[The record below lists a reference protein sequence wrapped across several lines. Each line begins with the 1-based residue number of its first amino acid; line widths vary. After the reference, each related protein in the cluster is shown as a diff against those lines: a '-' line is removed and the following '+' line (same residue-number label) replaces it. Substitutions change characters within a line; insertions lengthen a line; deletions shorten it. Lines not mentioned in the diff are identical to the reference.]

1 MNKTINKEYLFV
13 LALLFLTSIG
23 ILFQFYYGFSWTS
36 TSGHTFAS
44 DDAFIT
50 YRYAEN
56 LFLGNGAYFNIGEKV
71 EGYSNFLY
79 LVLMLPAFL
88 FTTENI
94 YIYSTLVNTL
104 LLFMVMFLFFK
115 ILTKHLSKTDALL
128 GTSLIGLNPA
138 IWANV
143 TTGLETMLVLF
154 IFVFLWHSVESP
166 RNKQN
171 ISLLIFISTL
181 SMLARVDGFIFPI
194 IASFYLVLNKEKKLG
209 LSLIF
214 YTISFMSVYA
224 LIRYYYYDDIIA
236 NTYYAKVSGDLLQ
249 RIYAGI
255 KYLYEQTFFN
265 GIAFYALFILFYFI
279 KNRQTLIKKI
289 LSFPFIF
296 LFIWTSYLIY
306 IGGDIYYERFLLVL
320 LVLSIYYFM
329 LFYSDKKLSVKILLL
344 LFAFIFSFNIFFQDN
359 RFAYQEKN
367 YDMWIRLG
375 KFLKVAPKDYVL
387 AIDAAGKVPYYSELK
402 TIDMLGLNNKEIGK
416 MKVNDRDFHAGH
428 TKFNAD
434 YTLSLKPHLIAAWM
448 DVNQDQGWGIMKEK
462 YKQEYV
468 LKYLVNSSR
477 ENLSDNIYDVESLE
491 DVCKSKLIQKEF
503 NYAVLVRKDSLLHM
517 PRLSQKVPDF
527 CN

>member
-1 MNKTINKEYLFV
+1 MLHKENIYILLIV
-13 LALLFLTSIG
+13 LLTSIG
-23 ILFQFYYGFSWTS
+23 IYFQFYYGFSWTI

-50 YRYAEN
+50 YRYAQN

-79 LVLMLPAFL
+79 LLLLLPAFL

-94 YIYSTLVNTL
+94 YIYSTLANTL
-104 LLFMVMFLFFK
+104 LLFMGMFLFFK

-138 IWANV
+138 VWANV

-154 IFVFLWHSVESP
+154 IFVFFWHSVASP
-166 RNKQN
+166 RNRQN
-171 ISLLIFISTL
+171 ITLLILISTL
-181 SMLARVDGFIFPI
+181 SMLARVDGFIFPTI
-194 IASFYLVLNKEKKLG
+194 VSFYLLLNKEKKLG
-209 LSLIF
+209 LSLIL
-214 YTISFMSVYA
+214 YVISFMSLYA

-255 KYLYEQTFFN
+255 KYLYMQTFFN

-279 KNRQTLIKKI
+279 KNRRTLIKQ
-289 LSFPFIF
+289 LLAFPSVF
-296 LFIWTSYLIY
+296 LFIWTAYLIY
-306 IGGDIYYERFLLVL
+306 IGGDIYFERFLLVS
-320 LVLSIYYFM
+320 LVLSIYYFL
-329 LFYSDKKLSVKILLL
+329 LFYSDRKLSVKILLL
-344 LFAFIFSFNIFFQDN
+344 LFAFIFSFSIFFQDG

-367 YDMWIRLG
+367 YDMWINLG

-416 MKVNDRDFHAGH
+416 MKVDDRDFRAGH

-434 YTLSLKPHLIAAWM
+434 YTLSLRPNLIAAWM
-448 DVNQDQGWGIMKEK
+448 MDANQDQEWGITKEK

-477 ENLSDNIYDVESLE
+477 ENHSNNIYDVEFLE
-491 DVCKSKLIQKEF
+491 NTCKTELIKKEF
-503 NYAVLVRKDSLLHM
+503 NYAVLVRKDSLLRM
-517 PRLSQKVPDF
+517 PKLSQKVPDF